1 MNLTDVITGTPVTPE
16 ELRAARDRRILKS
29 GSCSPQ
35 ETAPA
40 LWNFP

>member
-1 MNLTDVITGTPVTPE
+1 MNLTDVITGTPVTKNSAPRE
-16 ELRAARDRRILKS
+16 TGVYWKS